1 MTDTKSLKVEAK
13 GDLEIVITR
22 DFNAPAGHVFDAWTK
37 PELITKWLGVRGG
50 WTFAVCEVDL
60 KVGGAYRFVW
70 RSSEG
75 TEMGM
80 GGIYREI
87 DRPARLVSTERFDDP
102 WYPGESVNT
111 LELTERAGTTIVVA
125 TMKYESREVRDGVLA
140 SPMATGIAE
149 SYDKLAEILAKR
161 AA

>member
-1 MTDTKSLKVEAK
+1 MTDTKTLKVEAR
-13 GDLEIVITR
+13 GDLEIVMTR
-22 DFNAPAGHVFDAWTK
+22 DFAAPANLVFDAWTK

-50 WTFAVCEVDL
+50 WTFAVCKVDL
-60 KVGGAYRFVW
+60 QVGGAYRFVW

-80 GGIYREI
+80 GGVYREI
-87 DRPARLVSTERFDDP
+87 ARPTRLVSTERFDDP

-111 LELTERAGTTIVVA
+111 LELVEHAGITTVVA

-149 SYDKLAEILAKR
+149 SYDKLADLVA
-161 AA
+161 

>member
-1 MTDTKSLKVEAK
+1 MTDTKTLKVEAK
-13 GDLEIVITR
+13 GDLEIVMTR
-22 DFNAPAGHVFDAWTK
+22 DFTAPAGRVFDAWTK

-70 RSSEG
+70 RSAEG

-87 DRPARLVSTERFDDP
+87 ARPTRLVSTERFDDP

-111 LELTERAGTTIVVA
+111 LELVEHAGITTVVA

-149 SYDKLAEILAKR
+149 SYDKLADLVA
-161 AA
+161 